1 MSKPK
6 PSKRD
11 VMDALCDVK
20 TRSICAL
27 EHEARGLR
35 DGSVTTLIRPV
46 KHRIVSNGFKFDRE
60 LGDILCHND
69 YLPPSEMLMQ
79 VRTRHKQYDVAES
92 EGWEHE
98 SPFGPPG
105 ARLAVKEAHTFYP
118 IERVRRCDVWYRADG
133 DTRKPPVK
141 CTWRSPAT
149 MPAWAVRTHVTVASV
164 RVVRCVE
171 IGEAEAKA
179 WGCESRKHMG
189 AGGRVY
195 GTLIPWIYIL
205 EGKWEQSFKRHPF
218 ASSWAWV
225 VEVER

>member
-1 MSKPK
+1 M
-6 PSKRD
+6 
-11 VMDALCDVK
+11 LK

-92 EGWEHE
+92 EGWEYE

-105 ARLAVKEAHTFYP
+105 TRLAVREAWAAVWPGEHEVP
-118 IERVRRCDVWYRADG
+118 LEECRIEYRADLPVG
-133 DTRKPPVK
+133 CKDGPGQWPPECK
-141 CTWRSPAT
+141 NDRDAPRWQPSSR
-149 MPAWAVRTHVTVASV
+149 MPAWAVRTHVTVKSV
-164 RVVRCVE
+164 RVMRCGE
-171 IGEAEAKA
+171 IGAALACLAGHKADGTASGARDALQQWWAKN
-179 WGCESRKHMG
+179 
-189 AGGRVY
+189 Y
-195 GTLIPWIYIL
+195 G
-205 EGKWEQSFKRHPF
+205 KRYPF